1 MGSLAELRD
10 GGKGDGALALTTI
23 PWGKDMGKRMKKMLT
38 GRWGGAKEIVL
49 QSMVAV
55 AQLVE
60 SQVVALVAVG
70 SSPTSHPIKFS
81 EKGPVLP
88 GLLFFVACLRRA
100 GGACRGERFRI
111 RPLPRTASGRP
122 ERGFWT
128 ARTSPEVSTTVQD
141 GGVDPFRAC
150 FVPARNRVVCR
161 RRRFGARG
169 GRDALPMGTGHE
181 THLLPCEPLHQP

>member
-10 GGKGDGALALTTI
+10 SGKGDGALAPTTI
-23 PWGKDMGKRMKKMLT
+23 PRGKDMGKRMKKMLT
-38 GRWGGAKEIVL
+38 GRWGGAKGIVL

-88 GLLFFVACLRRA
+88 GLLFFAVCLRVPGSRVA
-100 GGACRGERFRI
+100 GRSSE
-111 RPLPRTASGRP
+111 SGRFP
-122 ERGFWT
+122 GQRG
-128 ARTSPEVSTTVQD
+128 A
-141 GGVDPFRAC
+141 
-150 FVPARNRVVCR
+150 
-161 RRRFGARG
+161 FGA
-169 GRDALPMGTGHE
+169 GRPGKRTRSGAQGIFPRSGVCYRSLSAMAAAARRPAPMAEMTVAAPVTMSPPAKTLGRLVSPVFSSVTI
-181 THLLPCEPLHQP
+181 